1 MDESGDVSL
10 FLGCCWGLNDLVGI
24 AIIELKAEVRPPLEG
39 LHYDAELD
47 RVYWREIYCDTRTVA
62 ASASIINS
70 RQGAVC
76 HAIQGILNLELL
88 EIVAVITIKNLY

>member
-10 FLGCCWGLNDLVGI
+10 FLGCCWGLYDLVGI

-47 RVYWREIYCDTRTVA
+47 RVYWEKFTVILEPLLLRL
-62 ASASIINS
+62 AS
-70 RQGAVC
+70 
-76 HAIQGILNLELL
+76 
-88 EIVAVITIKNLY
+88 